1 MLDGVRFLPW
11 ISLDK
16 QALSMLSMYPSKTAK
31 KKSMNSTGED
41 LRISNVVDL
50 WKNYGGMHIVN
61 ATVYSGTDVKS
72 YPGAKF

>member
-50 WKNYGGMHIVN
+50 
-61 ATVYSGTDVKS
+61 
-72 YPGAKF
+72 